1 MPSVVVLRLVH
12 SGDYLERI
20 IKSTQMSRKKRNE
33 MGVMI
38 HSDREVDEDD
48 EDDMLLGWD
57 SAAHSASDEQSEDNE
72 DSDDED
78 EEEEEDSDDEE
89 EEEDSDDDEEEEEN
103 SEEESDRLVRER
115 RTAQVEKKGRK
126 SVKSSVR
133 RSRSSRDTKPGRK
146 KRRRVKGPHDGGG
159 VSCLSKRLSVLTV
172 VLSNILVVIVKKKV
186 ACGVEKLVTLPESV
200 QQRSKVLI
208 KLQLKRRR

>member
-1 MPSVVVLRLVH
+1 MIGVFLHSNSSPADAAIVLYHNGTVDHRVERDHPEQNARVVKCAALLRSHSDIPIDSCTLLDLPSVVVLRLVH

-20 IKSTQMSRKKRNE
+20 IKSTRMSRKKRNE

-57 SAAHSASDEQSEDNE
+57 SATHSASDEQSEDNE
-72 DSDDED
+72 DSDDE
-78 EEEEEDSDDEE
+78 EEDSDDE
-89 EEEDSDDDEEEEEN
+89 EEEEEN
-103 SEEESDRLVRER
+103 SEEESDQLVRER

-126 SVKSSVR
+126 SVKSGVR

-146 KRRRVKGPHDGGG
+146 KIF
-159 VSCLSKRLSVLTV
+159 C
-172 VLSNILVVIVKKKV
+172 
-186 ACGVEKLVTLPESV
+186 
-200 QQRSKVLI
+200 
-208 KLQLKRRR
+208 